1 MKKIYLLSVMLFL
14 SFSILSAKGEKN
26 YVVNIMT
33 NRGEITL
40 LLYNKTP
47 LHRDNFVK
55 LCKAGT
61 YDNVL
66 FHRVIKEF
74 MIQAGDPESKRQ
86 EPGKLYGEG
95 DLGYTIPAEISSE
108 IFHKKGVLAAARE
121 GDRVNPERKSS
132 ACQFYIVVGKRF
144 TDQELDKVEQRI
156 AKATGVK
163 DYKISPEKREVYR
176 TSGGTP
182 HLDMQYTVFGEVLKG
197 MDIAEGISITETD
210 QNDRPLKDICI
221 ISTKVSK
228 HSKGWIKRHYK
239 DKTF

>member
-1 MKKIYLLSVMLFL
+1 MKKIYLLSVMLL
-14 SFSILSAKGEKN
+14 LTFSILSAKSEKN

-40 LLYNKTP
+40 LLYNQTS

-55 LCKAGT
+55 VCNEGT
-61 YDNVL
+61 YNNVL

-86 EPGKLYGEG
+86 EPGKIYGEG
-95 DLGYTIPAEISSE
+95 DLGYSIVAEIKPE
-108 IFHKKGVLAAARE
+108 LFHKRGVLAAARE

-132 ACQFYIVVGKRF
+132 SCQFYIVVGKRF
-144 TDQELDKVEQRI
+144 TDQELDNQEKRVAR
-156 AKATGVK
+156 ATGVA

-176 TSGGTP
+176 TLGGTP

-197 MDIAEGISITETD
+197 MDIVEGISMTETD
-210 QNDRPLKDICI
+210 QNDRPLKDIVI

-228 HSKGWIKRHYK
+228 HTQRWIKRHYK
-239 DKTF
+239 G

>member
-40 LLYNKTP
+40 LLYNQTP

-197 MDIAEGISITETD
+197 MDIAEGISKTETD

-221 ISTKVSK
+221 ISAKVSK
-228 HSKGWIKRHYK
+228 HSKGWIKRHYNNK
-239 DKTF
+239 N

>member
-1 MKKIYLLSVMLFL
+1 MLFL

-40 LLYNKTP
+40 LLYNQTP

-55 LCKAGT
+55 LCKAGA

-156 AKATGVK
+156 AKATGIK

-197 MDIAEGISITETD
+197 MDIAEGISKTETD

-221 ISTKVSK
+221 ISAKVSK
-228 HSKGWIKRHYK
+228 HSKGWIKRHYNHK
-239 DKTF
+239 N

>member
-1 MKKIYLLSVMLFL
+1 MKRIYLLSVMLFL
-14 SFSILSAKGEKN
+14 SFSILSAKDEKN

-40 LLYNKTP
+40 MLYNQTP

-55 LCKAGT
+55 LCNESV
-61 YDNVL
+61 YNNVL

-74 MIQAGDPESKRQ
+74 MVQAGDPESKKQ
-86 EPGKLYGEG
+86 EPGKIYGEG
-95 DLGYTIPAEISSE
+95 DLGYSIVAEIKPE
-108 IFHKKGVLAAARE
+108 LFHKRGVLAAARE

-144 TDQELDKVEQRI
+144 TDQELDNMEKRVAR
-156 AKATGVK
+156 ATGMA

-197 MDIAEGISITETD
+197 MDIVEGISITETD
-210 QNDRPLKDICI
+210 QNDRPLKDIVI

-228 HSKGWIKRHYK
+228 HSQRWIKRHYK
-239 DKTF
+239 G